1 MPKKRPKILLA
12 QAADLAGVSKG
23 TWSGYVSRGQAPKP
37 VERVGS
43 TPLWDERE
51 VVEWVASRPGQG
63 SRSTK
68 RAKERAAERKRQA
81 KETGSE

>member
-12 QAADLAGVSKG
+12 QAAELAGVSAG

-37 VERVGS
+37 IERVGS
-43 TPLWDERE
+43 TPLWDQRE
-51 VVEWVASRPGQG
+51 VAEWVANRPGQG

-68 RAKERAAERKRQA
+68 RAKGRAAERKRRA
-81 KETGSE
+81 KEPGGE